1 MIERILLSSL
11 FVACSWV
18 VKGQDLSGSWVYK
31 ETRKGVSYYSKE
43 ARMEIH
49 RSGFEFGQDGQIT
62 IRRNE
67 SSCGTP
73 PIRYQNYRGT
83 WRMNTD
89 SVITTTYRFHSS
101 NLENDSWKLVFVSK
115 DSLALKYKG

>member
-43 ARMEIH
+43 ARMEVH
-49 RSGFEFGQDGQIT
+49 RSGFEFGFK
-62 IRRNE
+62 
-67 SSCGTP
+67 
-73 PIRYQNYRGT
+73 
-83 WRMNTD
+83 M
-89 SVITTTYRFHSS
+89 V
-101 NLENDSWKLVFVSK
+101 KLPSEEMRVVVELLLLGIK
-115 DSLALKYKG
+115 IIEVPGG

>member
-43 ARMEIH
+43 ARMEVH
-49 RSGFEFGQDGQIT
+49 RSGFEFGQ
-62 IRRNE
+62 RWSNYHPKEMRVVVE
-67 SSCGTP
+67 LL
-73 PIRYQNYRGT
+73 PIR
-83 WRMNTD
+83 
-89 SVITTTYRFHSS
+89 
-101 NLENDSWKLVFVSK
+101 LSK
-115 DSLALKYKG
+115 IIEVPGG